1 MDFVRIRNGRFDGR
15 WIWAAVIAP
24 WKILRDG
31 RRALTAYEWRVVTVL
46 GTANFIDSYDI
57 AILGLALPQI
67 QEGLGIAE
75 NEVGRLTAIIRLGVL
90 PALLLTLLA
99 DSLGRRRLLLLTI
112 LGFTFATFVTAF
124 AANTGQFTAF
134 QFVARMFIVAEG
146 MLAVVVIAE
155 EIRARYRG
163 WGIGVLSAFGAL
175 GHGLASVIFALVE
188 LLPYGWRAL
197 YALGAAPLLFVAWFR
212 RSLRE
217 TRRFVVYQERR
228 NDRPGWRTAVLP
240 VKHLI
245 VMYPGRLAALC
256 AALFPVA
263 FTLDAALIFVSKT
276 LQQTHGYAPVHVT
289 LLFLTVG
296 VVAPVGNLLAGWL
309 GDRWGRKRVLVV
321 AMAANICGLLAFYN
335 LSGALVPV
343 AFGLMLLSLQIIS
356 PLFAA
361 LGAELFPTS
370 YRSTASGVRQVV
382 TTIGGA
388 IGLWAEGHLYNYFGS
403 HPAAISAL
411 VLALP
416 LAPCIVW
423 FWLPETANREL
434 EEVSPER

>member
-1 MDFVRIRNGRFDGR
+1 MDSSTRTNSRFVDS
-15 WIWAAVIAP
+15 WIWALVAP
-24 WKILRDG
+24 WKILREG
-31 RRALTAYEWRVVTVL
+31 RRQLTTYEWRVVAVL

-67 QEGLGIAE
+67 QEGLAIAE
-75 NEVGRLTAIIRLGVL
+75 SQVGALTAIIRLGVL
-90 PALLLTLLA
+90 PALLFTLLA
-99 DSLGRRRLLLLTI
+99 DSLGRRRVLLLTI
-112 LGFTFATFVTAF
+112 LGFTLATFITAF
-124 AANTGQFTAF
+124 AANKSQFAAF

-155 EIRARYRG
+155 EIRARHRG

-188 LLPYGWRAL
+188 ILPYGWRAL
-197 YALGAAPLLFVAWFR
+197 YALGALPLLLLAWFR

-217 TRRFVVYQERR
+217 TRRFVAYRERV
-228 NDRPGWRTAVLP
+228 NDQSAWRTAVVP

-245 VMYPGRLAALC
+245 RMYPGRLIALC

-276 LQQTHGYAPVHVT
+276 LQQTHGYAPAQVT
-289 LLFLTVG
+289 VLFLTVG
-296 VVAPVGNLLAGWL
+296 VAAPLGNLLAGWL
-309 GDRWGRKRVLVV
+309 GDRWGRKRVLVA
-321 AMAANICGLLAFYN
+321 AMITNALGLLAFYN
-335 LSGALVPV
+335 WSGPLVPV
-343 AFGLMLLSLQIIS
+343 AFGVMLFSLQIVS

-382 TTIGGA
+382 MTIGGA
-388 IGLWAEGHLYNYFGS
+388 IGLWVEGNLYSYFGS
-403 HPAAISAL
+403 HPAAITAL

-416 LAPCIVW
+416 VAPLIVW
-423 FWLPETANREL
+423 FWLPETAKREL
-434 EEVSPER
+434 DEVSPER